1 MLRVLRVRAREFTF
15 WSIAFVLLAF
25 ILQAFGHHS
34 ISAEFDTNRR
44 TTLTGIVTKV
54 EWANPHTFFYLDVR
68 DPKNGDVTT
77 WACELGSPNMLA
89 TLGWTN
95 KTLKV
100 GMTVSLTGI
109 LARDGTHKLIARSI
123 VADGVRLTAWPSE
136 QNAR

>member
-1 MLRVLRVRAREFTF
+1 LTAKTFTLWTAVLILT
-15 WSIAFVLLAF
+15 AFVPT
-25 ILQAFGHHS
+25 AFGHHS
-34 ISAEFDTNRR
+34 VSAEFDRNRR
-44 TTLTGIVTKV
+44 TMLTGIVTKV
-54 EWANPHTFFYLDVR
+54 EWANPHTFFYVDVR

-109 LARDGTHKLIARSI
+109 LARDGSHKLIARSI
-123 VADGVRLTAWPSE
+123 VADGNRLTAWPSE
-136 QNAR
+136 QTGR